1 MRVLDFKGLKCPIP
15 VLKAF
20 KIVKEEKEINE
31 FTFLTND
38 TSAPKDFKDFCEN
51 TGFIIISINIIIIII
66 SMIIISFNIIA
77 C

>member
-38 TSAPKDFKDFCEN
+38 TSAPKDFRDFCKN
-51 TGFIIISINIIIIII
+51 TGFILISISKKNDYHEIVIKRPN
-66 SMIIISFNIIA
+66 SEK
-77 C
+77 

>member
-31 FTFLTND
+31 FKFLTD
-38 TSAPKDFKDFCEN
+38 EVYGLEAAPQAFVDLLSGGN
-51 TGFIIISINIIIIII
+51 LGSRVVRVN
-66 SMIIISFNIIA
+66 
-77 C
+77 